1 MMQKELTMV
10 SMVYTKMLQ
19 LCKGYPMAEVALLRP
34 EFFGK
39 FLLRAYRLYL
49 WYALHTLST
58 KDVIG
63 TIPKL
68 TVDENHW
75 LGSGETYNI
84 GSL

>member
-39 FLLRAYRLYL
+39 FLLRA
-49 WYALHTLST
+49 LHTLST
-58 KDVIG
+58 EDVIG
-63 TIPKL
+63 TISKL
-68 TVDENHW
+68 TVDENH
-75 LGSGETYNI
+75 
-84 GSL
+84 